1 MGRVGIIGIGLVGT
15 AIAERLLAAGYQVLG
30 YDVRTEQMQVLERLG
45 GKPSDLL
52 SVAGC
57 ERLILSLP
65 TSKIVA
71 TVMETIAPHLHRGG
85 VVIDTTTGAP
95 EDAVVLAERLAT
107 HDLDYVDA
115 TVGGSSRQV
124 RTREAIFI
132 CGGTDNAF
140 TRCVDL
146 FDQCCRQAFHVGP
159 AGSGARMK
167 LVMNLVL
174 GLSRA
179 VVAEGLEFARA
190 SNIDPHLAL
199 DILKASPAYSRVMD
213 TKGHRMLNDQF
224 DPEARLSQHLKD
236 VRLILASGEA
246 SGAYLPLSSV
256 HRDLL
261 EAAEAAGYGT
271 SDNSAIIK
279 VFQQNGAARRE
290 TATPKKS
297 EQSE

>member
-1 MGRVGIIGIGLVGT
+1 MMRQVGVIGVGLVGT
-15 AIAERLLAAGYQVLG
+15 AIAERLLAAGYEVLG
-30 YDVRTEQMQVLERLG
+30 YDVRSEQMEELARLG
-45 GKPSDLL
+45 GQPVDLL

-57 ERLILSLP
+57 ERLVLSLP
-65 TSKIVA
+65 TSKVVA
-71 TVMETIAPHLHRGG
+71 KVMETIAPSLHRGG

-95 EDAVVLAERLAT
+95 EDAVSMAAGLESFG
-107 HDLDYVDA
+107 LDYVDA

-132 CGGTDNAF
+132 CGGKDAAF
-140 TRCVDL
+140 ARCKDL
-146 FDQCCRQAFHVGP
+146 FDPCCRKAFHVGP

-174 GLSRA
+174 GLNRA
-179 VVAEGLEFARA
+179 VLAEGLEFARA
-190 SNIDPHLAL
+190 SNIDTQVAL
-199 DILKASPAYSRVMD
+199 DILKESPAYSRAMD
-213 TKGHRMLNDQF
+213 TKGHRMLNEHF

-246 SGAYLPLSSV
+246 SGAYLPLSTV
-256 HRDLL
+256 HRELL

-279 VFQQNGAARRE
+279 AFQQNRAASHS
-290 TATPKKS
+290 TATPKS
-297 EQSE
+297 SNCG